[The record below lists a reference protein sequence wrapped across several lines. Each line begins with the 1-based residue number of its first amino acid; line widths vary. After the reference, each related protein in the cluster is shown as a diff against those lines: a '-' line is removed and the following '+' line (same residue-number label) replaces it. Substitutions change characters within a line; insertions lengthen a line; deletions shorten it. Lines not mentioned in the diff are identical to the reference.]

1 MVPGPGLVWSGIQ
14 CKALDR
20 GGCWGW
26 GDLVTGSVS
35 SRSPPTLACRLVSN
49 ITCRH
54 EPCVPMLPEL
64 G

>member
-26 GDLVTGSVS
+26 GNFGTWTCFLYVSASVGLQAALKHYLW
-35 SRSPPTLACRLVSN
+35 T
-49 ITCRH
+49 
-54 EPCVPMLPEL
+54 
-64 G
+64 